1 MKPYIRI
8 SHTVLITILTV
19 LFSAAFSFE
28 ASAQKPETV
37 HQLAFKGETFNFY
50 KTQAEVWLKELDKDL
65 SNEAA
70 WYNYYKA
77 CRYSR
82 MMFYSVYPDEAS
94 ENWINKSK
102 AFKKESNI
110 IVLINTHVPNTFT
123 AELLNSNESL
133 FNGKVN
139 KDRALHLF
147 NAYKI
152 NPNHPEIQD
161 EVVTHYEILQDLEKR
176 KEHNQHWF
184 QLNSLPS
191 VYLNYAYN
199 MFMSIDDDAILF
211 TGGDADTYSA
221 WMVQDVMGIGQNVTV
236 INSSLICLPEYRAKV
251 FSKLGIPEITKSF
264 DKEES
269 NTMDNQQAILKY
281 IIAQLGDTRPIYT
294 ALTSHRELY
303 QSMEDDFYLTGLAR
317 QYSKTN
323 IDEIALLKRN
333 FHKRFL
339 VDYLRE
345 NFVYSIAEQNLNTIS
360 INYIP
365 ALLKLY
371 MHYEISEEKESME
384 YIKSIIKQISIK
396 ASPEMLNWYNST
408 FEEKC

>member
-8 SHTVLITILTV
+8 SHTVLITILTI
-19 LFSAAFSFE
+19 LFSAAFSFD

-37 HQLAFKGETFNFY
+37 YQLAIKGETFDFY
-50 KTQAEVWLKELDKDL
+50 KTQAEVWLKELDKDP

-77 CRYSR
+77 CRYAK

-94 ENWINKSK
+94 ENWITKSK
-102 AFKKESNI
+102 AFKEESDI

-123 AELLNSNESL
+123 AELLNYNEAFLSKEVK
-133 FNGKVN
+133 N
-139 KDRALHLF
+139 DRTQHLF

-161 EVVTHYEILQDLEKR
+161 EMASHYEILQDLEKR
-176 KEHNQHWF
+176 KKQNQHWF
-184 QLNSLPS
+184 QLNTLSS

-199 MFMSIDDDAILF
+199 MFMSIDEDAILF
-211 TGGDADTYSA
+211 TGGDNDTYSA
-221 WMVQDVMGIGQNVTV
+221 WMVQDVMEVGQNVTI
-236 INSSLICLPEYRAKV
+236 INSSLICKPDYRAKI
-251 FSKLGIPEITKSF
+251 FATLGIPEISKGY
-264 DKEES
+264 DKAEGS
-269 NTMDNQQAILKY
+269 TFANQQAIFKY
-281 IIAQLGDTRPIYT
+281 VIDQLGETRPIYI
-294 ALTSHRELY
+294 ALTAHKALY
-303 QSMEDDFYLTGLAR
+303 ESMEDDFYLTGLAR
-317 QYSKTN
+317 KYANKN

-345 NFVYSIAEQNLNTIS
+345 NFVYDIAEQNLNTIS

-371 MHYEISEEKESME
+371 MHYEISEEQEKME
-384 YIKSIIKQISIK
+384 DIKSIIKQISTK
-396 ASPEMLNWYNST
+396 AGPHMLKWYNST